1 MNVQDYLEMKRREAR
16 AKKIAEQRAVLQ
28 KLNLFDIVYAPGT
41 EPSVEYPEKEVNEA
55 TGEVRYYKKV
65 PARITD
71 EQYAEICSYNT
82 PEKAKNSLQL
92 FSGDVV
98 ALLLFAAGIT
108 VYALGIVL
116 GILFGKQ
123 TVAVSLFEVR
133 TQFSIWIAL
142 LYWLSGFA
150 IGTLFIGLA
159 KIVQL
164 LENRNM

>member
-82 PEKAKNSLQL
+82 PEKAKNSLTRDLVWRCCSIAFYLQQEL
-92 FSGDVV
+92 PCTHWGF
-98 ALLLFAAGIT
+98 
-108 VYALGIVL
+108 VL

-123 TVAVSLFEVR
+123 R
-133 TQFSIWIAL
+133 
-142 LYWLSGFA
+142 
-150 IGTLFIGLA
+150 
-159 KIVQL
+159 
-164 LENRNM
+164 